1 MDQPEPQTER
11 ARELKAKMS
20 EQRWLREVEA
30 ANRRLDVLKRVESKY
45 AKEGLSLRNCL
56 RVVAPDEDWSTY
68 LNWRRRYRSRSG
80 PEWERLVD
88 ERIPP
93 PETPIAEEVVRS
105 ACDLRRANRSLG
117 PRDARQQLI
126 AQFGAAGEVSE
137 ASLRRIWSAA
147 GVGYIPEPEGTR
159 GGKEEVARY
168 NGGGG
173 LALIGAVECELGV
186 TRKLAVAGLES
197 GRITAEN
204 QQTVDYQGIGE
215 GERNERGQ
223 FTASYNRAWREGVEP
238 GESDHRWDTD
248 SEKRRHRELKQLDT
262 LKNDPEIMHAKM
274 LCMGLIPL
282 ITERRGFDGLTGPA
296 GEWLELL
303 GGHAYMPA
311 TLDKTL
317 TELALLN
324 VGNALWSTH
333 GGQWHEICRR
343 WTEEGP
349 PWLRF
354 IAYVDVTQDPYWTQR
369 YAASGKVSRVG
380 RVMPCLS
387 RVAVAS
393 GPGVPLVV
401 ETYAGTASL
410 KTKLVGLLNRLD
422 KQLGKG
428 EVGRLTVVDAE
439 AATAG
444 VLWSVADSGRE
455 FVSVIKGAVLQGTK
469 QSGHGEWQSYR
480 ERDTVRELEVWMHG
494 KDAPAE
500 GVSFRAVEMR
510 RADGR
515 CPHSTVFVTNSR
527 VEDLPTEQV
536 PTAYLSRWP
545 NQESFFRN
553 GRNGGGLNRSH
564 GYGGEYVTHVAL
576 QTDIEQA
583 ERRLGR
589 AQREVGKKV
598 VRVLDLAETAY
609 ETKDKPTALEAETI
623 KLAERDHEK
632 SKKAV
637 EKAQNELEK
646 LLSTPRLIYMRDT
659 NRDNIMTSL
668 KLNALFL
675 VEYVLKEY
683 FQDLSMEWRTF
694 IEELNLLPVTVR
706 TNADRV
712 KHQIH
717 SNPRNPRL
725 MEYLRTACE
734 EINRR
739 DIRRGDRLMRYEV
752 VDVPNHGS

>member
-20 EQRWLREVEA
+20 ERRWLREVEA
-30 ANRRLDVLKRVESKY
+30 ANRRLDVLKQVESKY
-45 AKEGLSLRNCL
+45 AEEGLSLRNCL
-56 RVVAPDEDWSTY
+56 RMVAPDEDWSTY
-68 LNWRRRYRSRSG
+68 LNWRRRYRSRNG

-93 PETPIAEEVVRS
+93 PETPIEEEVVRA

-126 AQFGAAGEVSE
+126 AQFGTTGEVSE
-137 ASLRRIWSAA
+137 ASLRRIWAAA

-173 LALIGAVECELGV
+173 LALIGAAECELGV

-197 GRITAEN
+197 GIITAES
-204 QQTVDYQGIGE
+204 QQTVDYLGIGE

-223 FTASYNRAWREGVEP
+223 FTESYNRAWREGVEP

-262 LKNDPEIMHAKM
+262 LKNDPEIMQAKM
-274 LCMGLIPL
+274 LCMGLLPL

-324 VGNALWSTH
+324 VGEALCATH
-333 GGQWHEICRR
+333 GEQWHEISRR
-343 WTEEGP
+343 WTEDGP

-354 IAYVDVTQDPYWTQR
+354 VAYVDSTQDPYWTQR
-369 YAASGKVSRVG
+369 YAVSGKVSRIN

-401 ETYAGTASL
+401 ETHAGTVSL
-410 KTKLVGLLNRLD
+410 KTKLIGMLNRLD

-428 EVGRLTVVDAE
+428 EVGRLLVVDAE

-444 VLWSVADSGRE
+444 VLNSLAGTGRE
-455 FVSVIKGAVLQGTK
+455 FISVLKGAVLQGTK
-469 QSGHGEWQSYR
+469 QSGPGEWQSYR
-480 ERDTVRELEVWMHG
+480 ERDGLRELEVLMRG
-494 KDAPAE
+494 KDAPE
-500 GVSFRAVEMR
+500 NGVRFRAVEMR
-510 RADGR
+510 RSEGR
-515 CPHSTVFVTNSR
+515 RPHSTVFVTNSTI
-527 VEDLPTEQV
+527 EDLPTESV
-536 PTAYLSRWP
+536 VDAYLSRWP
-545 NQESFFRN
+545 HQEAFFRN

-576 QTDIEQA
+576 QTEIEQV
-583 ERRLGR
+583 ERRLAR
-589 AQREVGKKV
+589 VKREAVKKLE
-598 VRVLDLAETAY
+598 RVLDLSETAY
-609 ETKDKPTALEAETI
+609 AAREKPTALEAETI
-623 KLAERDHEK
+623 KLAEREHTK
-632 SKKAV
+632 SEKAV
-637 EKAQNELEK
+637 AKAQEELDRC
-646 LLSTPRLIYMRDT
+646 LSTPREIYVRDT
-659 NRDNIMTSL
+659 TRDNIVTYL
-668 KLNALFL
+668 KLNALLL

-683 FQDLSMEWRTF
+683 FGDLAMEWRTF
-694 IEELNLLPVTVR
+694 IEEMNLLPVTVR
-706 TNADRV
+706 TNAERI

-717 SNPRNPRL
+717 ANPRNPRL
-725 MEYLRTACE
+725 MDYLRNACE
-734 EINRR
+734 EINQRN
-739 DIRRGDRLMRYEV
+739 IRRGDRLMRYEV
-752 VDVPNHGS
+752 VEVPTHGS